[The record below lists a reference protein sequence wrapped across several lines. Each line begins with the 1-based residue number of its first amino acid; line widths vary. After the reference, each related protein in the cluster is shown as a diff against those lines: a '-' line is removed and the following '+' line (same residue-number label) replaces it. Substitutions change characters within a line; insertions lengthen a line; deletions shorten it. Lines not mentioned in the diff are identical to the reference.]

1 MKAHLKN
8 LVRKLAF
15 AGIIVLGVVGVV
27 LFLGIYALLFL
38 PLCIPVVL
46 QMKYTD
52 QLYLRLRWLFL
63 RFQIIPAKPQKKKK
77 DKPEKPEEP
86 KSQESA
92 CAETEAEPES
102 EGLDKPPSIL
112 KRYYDARGLRGF
124 IELLR
129 STVHALKKFR
139 HGFWLAFCIRQLSL
153 RIHLPGSDPAA
164 LAEQYGKVSAA
175 IFPSLGWL
183 ATHLRTKKGK
193 IRAHIT
199 PDFTGQ
205 SEREIAFSAKVSI
218 IPAVVLTVA
227 LVLLVRLG
235 LRVALK
241 FYLDANSEETT

>member
-1 MKAHLKN
+1 MKAL
-8 LVRKLAF
+8 LRKLARKLLF
-15 AGIIVLGVVGVV
+15 VGIILAGVLGIV
-27 LFLGIYALLFL
+27 LFLGLYVLLFL

-46 QMKYTD
+46 HVKYVD
-52 QLYLRLRWLFL
+52 ELNLRVRWLFV
-63 RFQIIPAKPQKKKK
+63 RKQIVPAKPKKKKK
-77 DKPEKPEEP
+77 DKPEAPEEAKQVEP
-86 KSQESA
+86 STES
-92 CAETEAEPES
+92 EPEP
-102 EGLDKPPSIL
+102 EDPDKPPSIL
-112 KRYYDARGLRGF
+112 QRYYEARGLCGF

-129 STVHALKKFR
+129 RTVAALKKFR
-139 HGFWLAFCIRQLSL
+139 HGLWLAFCIKRLSL
-153 RIHLPGSDPAA
+153 AVHLPGSDPAA

-205 SEREIAFSAKVSI
+205 SEREIKFAATVSV
-218 IPAVVLTVA
+218 IPAFMLTAA

-241 FYLDANSEETT
+241 FYLDANADEED